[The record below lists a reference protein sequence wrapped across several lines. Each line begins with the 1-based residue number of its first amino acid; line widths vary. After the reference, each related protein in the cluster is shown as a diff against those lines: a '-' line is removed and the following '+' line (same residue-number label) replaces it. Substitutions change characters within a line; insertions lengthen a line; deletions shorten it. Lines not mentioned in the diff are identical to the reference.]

1 MNTRLICRI
10 VGMIALIVGGS
21 MALSLPWSLPVCGQT
36 DVFDARGFFG
46 LLGSMVVCG
55 VVGGGLW
62 YFGRKEAAQRL
73 LHREAIAVVG
83 LSWLT
88 ASVLGACPF
97 LLSGAGRG
105 YTPKGEVVRM
115 RFADAFFESASG
127 FSGTGASVLGDVE
140 DRRLISPAVLFWRS
154 QTHFLGGLGIIVL
167 FVALLGL
174 GSASK
179 ALLRVEVAAPSQT
192 STHEQ
197 TRRAAMAFGAVFLA
211 LNALL
216 TLLLLLQGL
225 SLYDALCHAFGTVAT
240 GGFSTRNASVGHYR
254 SPSVELTIVLF
265 MLLGCTNFALLYFAA
280 KGKIR
285 RLFSDLE
292 FRVYLSIAAVAVLLM
307 TAALIRHHHGSP
319 LESLRLAL
327 FQCVSIQTNT
337 GFATADFN
345 RWPPFCKGLLLV
357 LMYVGGCAGSTSCSV
372 KVIRYIFLSKIVSL
386 ELQRSF
392 RPGMV
397 KHIRLGGVPITDAEI
412 LKDVLVYVL
421 LIGLISVA
429 AWLALLAIEPLSM
442 WTVQAQ
448 AGDKLLDCFSAVA
461 ATINGVGPGLGM
473 FGPTAN
479 FGALQPLSKIILS
492 LLMLLGRIELFPIL
506 VLFLPGF
513 WSRR

>member
-10 VGMIALIVGGS
+10 VGMIALIVGAS
-21 MALSLPWSLPVCGQT
+21 MTMSLPWSLPICGRT
-36 DVFDARGFFG
+36 EVFDARGFFG
-46 LLGSMVVCG
+46 LLGSIVLCG
-55 VVGGGLW
+55 VVGGCLW
-62 YFGRKEAAQRL
+62 YLGRKEAAQRL

-88 ASVLGACPF
+88 AGVLGACPF
-97 LLSGAGRG
+97 LFSGTGRG
-105 YTPKGEVVRM
+105 FTPDGKVIPMGLS
-115 RFADAFFESASG
+115 DAFFESASG
-127 FSGTGASVLGDVE
+127 FSGTGASVLADVE
-140 DRRLISPAVLFWRS
+140 DQRLVSPAVLFWRS

-197 TRRAAMAFGAVFLA
+197 TRRAAMAFGTVFVT
-211 LNALL
+211 LNAVL
-216 TLLLLLQGL
+216 TLLLLLEGL

-240 GGFSTRNASVGHYR
+240 GGFSTHNASVGYFR
-254 SPSVELTIVLF
+254 SPAVELTIVLF

-292 FRVYLSIAAVAVLLM
+292 FRVYLSIVAVAVLLV
-307 TAALIRHHHGSP
+307 TATLIRRQQASP
-319 LESLRLAL
+319 LESLRMAL

-345 RWPPFCKGLLLV
+345 LWPPFCKGLLLV
-357 LMYVGGCAGSTSCSV
+357 LMYIGGCAGSTSCSV
-372 KVIRYIFLSKIVSL
+372 KVIRYVFLGKIVSL

-392 RPGMV
+392 RPSVV
-397 KHIRLGGVPITDAEI
+397 KHIRLGGVPITDSEV

-421 LIGLISVA
+421 LIVFISVA
-429 AWLALLAIEPLSM
+429 AWLALLAIEPLAT
-442 WTVQAQ
+442 WTVHG
-448 AGDKLLDCFSAVA
+448 GDKLLDCFTAVA

-479 FGALQPLSKIILS
+479 YGALQPISKIIVS

>member
-1 MNTRLICRI
+1 MNIRLICRI
-10 VGMIALIVGGS
+10 LGMIALIVGGS
-21 MALSLPWSLPVCGQT
+21 MAMSLPWSLPICGQT
-36 DVFDARGFFG
+36 EVFDARGFFG
-46 LLGSMVVCG
+46 LLGSMAICG
-55 VVGGGLW
+55 AVGGSLW
-62 YFGRKEAAQRL
+62 YLGRKEAAQRL

-83 LSWLT
+83 LAWLT

-97 LLSGAGRG
+97 LLSAAGRG
-105 YTPKGEVVRM
+105 YTPEGKVIRM
-115 RFADAFFESASG
+115 RVADALFESASG
-127 FSGTGASVLGDVE
+127 FSGTGASVLSDVE

-154 QTHFLGGLGIIVL
+154 QMHFLGGLGIIVL

-197 TRRAAMAFGAVFLA
+197 TRRAAMAFGAVFLT
-211 LNALL
+211 LNAIL
-216 TLLLLLQGL
+216 TLLLVLQGL
-225 SLYDALCHAFGTVAT
+225 SLYDALCHAFGTIAT
-240 GGFSTRNASVGHYR
+240 GGFSTHNASVGYFQ

-292 FRVYLSIAAVAVLLM
+292 FRVYLSIAAVAVLFM
-307 TAALIRHHHGSP
+307 TAALIRHHQAGP
-319 LESLRLAL
+319 LDSLRMAL
-327 FQCVSIQTNT
+327 FQCVSMQTNT
-337 GFATADFN
+337 GFATADFD

-372 KVIRYIFLSKIVSL
+372 KVIRYVFLGKIVSL

-392 RPGMV
+392 RPSMV
-397 KHIRLGGVPITDAEI
+397 KHIRLGGAPVTDSEI
-412 LKDVLVYVL
+412 LKDVLVYLL
-421 LIGLISVA
+421 LIVCISVA
-429 AWLALLAIEPLSM
+429 AWLALLALEPLAT
-442 WTVQAQ
+442 WTAHSN
-448 AGDKLLDCFSAVA
+448 DKLLDSFSAVA

-479 FGALQPLSKIILS
+479 YGSLQPVSKITLS

-506 VLFLPGF
+506 VLFMPSF

>member
-21 MALSLPWSLPVCGQT
+21 MAISLPWSLPICGQT
-36 DVFDARGFFG
+36 EVFDTRGFFG
-46 LLGSMVVCG
+46 LLGSMVLCG
-55 VVGGGLW
+55 AVGGCLW
-62 YFGRKEAAQRL
+62 YLGRKEAAQRL

-105 YTPKGEVVRM
+105 YTPDGKVLRM
-115 RFADAFFESASG
+115 RFADALFESASG
-127 FSGTGASVLGDVE
+127 FSGTGASVLADVE
-140 DRRLISPAVLFWRS
+140 DRRLVSPAVLFWRS

-197 TRRAAMAFGAVFLA
+197 TRRAAMAFGTVFLT

-225 SLYDALCHAFGTVAT
+225 SLYDALCHAFGTIAT
-240 GGFSTRNASVGHYR
+240 GGFSTHNASVGYYR

-292 FRVYLSIAAVAVLLM
+292 FRVYLSIIAVAVLLM
-307 TAALIRHHHGSP
+307 TAALIRHHQASP

-337 GFATADFN
+337 GFVTADFN
-345 RWPPFCKGLLLV
+345 LWPPFCKGLLLV
-357 LMYVGGCAGSTSCSV
+357 LMYIGGCAGSTSCSV

-392 RPGMV
+392 RPSMV
-397 KHIRLGGVPITDAEI
+397 KHIRLGGVPITDSEI
-412 LKDVLVYVL
+412 LKDILVYL
-421 LIGLISVA
+421 LLVALISVA
-429 AWLALLAIEPLSM
+429 AWLTLLAIEPLAT
-442 WTVQAQ
+442 WQAQ
-448 AGDKLLDCFSAVA
+448 SQTGEKLLDCFSAVA

-479 FGALQPLSKIILS
+479 FGTLQPLSKIILS